1 MFFYLAKIYACICWR
16 VQGVFGVNLRGL
28 GFALRLIRAD
38 RVLSVMGVKM
48 YFNHKVATSYANPI
62 TGIWNEPETHLLL
75 NHVIPLLPAEAA
87 FIDVGAN
94 VGEMVADVTRH
105 KNIVKII
112 AFEPVPECA
121 RAIRE
126 TLSLN
131 GYKNY
136 QVIEKLAGEKTAS
149 VKFSTDGRNSVG
161 SSVYSAESAG
171 SASEVQM
178 TTLDSETAGLP
189 AHAVLLIDVEG
200 YEPAVLKGG
209 ARFIREKQP
218 LIIFEYNAIS
228 KKHYALSDIR
238 KILGDGYAIYR
249 LRPDGRLDQEMG
261 NTWNCVAVPGKTVF
275 ETICGDIIVNAAG
288 SKSV

>member
-126 TLSLN
+126 T
-131 GYKNY
+131 
-136 QVIEKLAGEKTAS
+136 
-149 VKFSTDGRNSVG
+149 
-161 SSVYSAESAG
+161 
-171 SASEVQM
+171 
-178 TTLDSETAGLP
+178 
-189 AHAVLLIDVEG
+189 
-200 YEPAVLKGG
+200 
-209 ARFIREKQP
+209 
-218 LIIFEYNAIS
+218 
-228 KKHYALSDIR
+228 
-238 KILGDGYAIYR
+238 
-249 LRPDGRLDQEMG
+249 
-261 NTWNCVAVPGKTVF
+261 
-275 ETICGDIIVNAAG
+275 
-288 SKSV
+288 